1 MAESASD
8 SPGRTLTARKSKN
21 TLPSLSSTHSTRYGR
36 DSRLAPCLTTLPPF
50 VISAIRARAQPVQQ
64 NAATPCGCR
73 LNMSTRRF
81 DSAPKCVPAHQAGPQ
96 CRVAANPS
104 LQPPDT
110 VAGRHLTNIPQ
121 GAGRLRLP
129 PAPLAGQPATPS
141 RPSHVGNLHQESA
154 STPGPP
160 HKQNPPRPQIPPPVS
175 PCPRGSLTQSHHP
188 SRPSRPGL
196 TKARGATA
204 HSQTT

>member
-50 VISAIRARAQPVQQ
+50 VISAIRARTQPVQQ

-121 GAGRLRLP
+121 ARAGSGSHRLRSRANPPLPLVRPMLGISTKNQLQP
-129 PAPLAGQPATPS
+129 PAPHTNKTLLVP
-141 RPSHVGNLHQESA
+141 
-154 STPGPP
+154 
-160 HKQNPPRPQIPPPVS
+160 KIPPPVS